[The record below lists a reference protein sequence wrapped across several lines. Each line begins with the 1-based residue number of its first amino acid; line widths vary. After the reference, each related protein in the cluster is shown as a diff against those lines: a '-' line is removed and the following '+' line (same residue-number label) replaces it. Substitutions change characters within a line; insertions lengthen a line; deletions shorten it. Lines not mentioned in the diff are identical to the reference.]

1 MHLFYLRE
9 AWRSIRQ
16 HRGLATTGILSL
28 TAALTLSG
36 LFLLLAHNAQIALK
50 LIGDR
55 REMVVYLRE
64 DVADVARLELADE
77 LLARLH

>member
-9 AWRSIRQ
+9 AWRSFKQ

-36 LFLLLAHNAQIALK
+36 MFLLLAHNCANVEATRKSYELIARYVMPAVNRSNAPRHAS
-50 LIGDR
+50 IDW
-55 REMVVYLRE
+55 
-64 DVADVARLELADE
+64 ASA
-77 LLARLH
+77 